1 MSSHRLSFW
10 DVGGPFPGPSPGGGT
25 GRVGPPATRRRLC
38 VLLQIGDKLVPG
50 VEKFLLA
57 DDVVAV
63 EEGAGA
69 WLPAPRL
76 PVVPPAVEAE
86 SGKS

>member
-1 MSSHRLSFW
+1 MRMSSHRLSFW

-57 DDVVAV
+57 DDVSPI
-63 EEGAGA
+63 
-69 WLPAPRL
+69 LHL
-76 PVVPPAVEAE
+76 
-86 SGKS
+86 